1 MRKEYLVPVF
11 FTLGCLPSSASSE
24 NAREPL
30 ETSLLEGIAVE
41 EPLAYDDVIPASRVD
56 LNAYYFFVAEDGSK
70 EACATVVANSLSS
83 LSLKNKI
90 SRVYLAEFHREE
102 HPSAQALSASYTSV
116 ASQNPALQFLGWQ
129 DDLTHR
135 LNGVV
140 YNRNSSPV
148 ESAFYNPLGDAT
160 FSREEWANKGYAVVA
175 PVELHDSFVAFA
187 NEQVARPM
195 IQVYVCKDIT
205 PYK

>member
-1 MRKEYLVPVF
+1 M
-11 FTLGCLPSSASSE
+11 
-24 NAREPL
+24 
-30 ETSLLEGIAVE
+30 E
-41 EPLAYDDVIPASRVD
+41 EPLAYDGFIPAARVD
-56 LNAYYFFVAEDGSK
+56 LSAYYFFVSEISSEENCDTA
-70 EACATVVANSLSS
+70 VAHALSS

-102 HPSAQALSASYTSV
+102 HPYAQALPASYTSV

-129 DDLTHR
+129 DDLTRR

-160 FSREEWANKGYAVVA
+160 FSREEWTNKGYAVVA
-175 PVELHDSFVAFA
+175 PIALHDGFIQFA
-187 NEQVARPM
+187 NALEARPM
-195 IQVYVCKDIT
+195 MQVYVCEEMT
-205 PYK
+205 PHK